1 MSTMVTETSSVLLT
15 FRAKRVTP
23 KYPRAFKNLSECGTM
38 KCNKFQR
45 TVTKYN
51 LSLLQSETHGGK
63 GKMNESSQAIVAVKR
78 EVQLSER
85 QRQVQE
91 RQEQGIP
98 VDEWCASLGISKG
111 AYYHRLRKV
120 REYMCQQM
128 VETHPNWE
136 CDLRSGNNERN
147 SRIPCNQEG
156 SAVFLML
163 SLFYFYCLL
172 DKG

>member
-1 MSTMVTETSSVLLT
+1 
-15 FRAKRVTP
+15 
-23 KYPRAFKNLSECGTM
+23 
-38 KCNKFQR
+38 
-45 TVTKYN
+45 
-51 LSLLQSETHGGK
+51 
-63 GKMNESSQAIVAVKR
+63 MNESSQAIVAVKR
-78 EVQLSER
+78 EVQLSEW

-98 VDEWCASLGISKG
+98 MDEWCASLGISKG

-128 VETHPNWE
+128 VETHPNWK

-156 SAVFLML
+156 SAVFFNAFAFLLLL
-163 SLFYFYCLL
+163 ST
-172 DKG
+172 

>member
-1 MSTMVTETSSVLLT
+1 
-15 FRAKRVTP
+15 
-23 KYPRAFKNLSECGTM
+23 
-38 KCNKFQR
+38 
-45 TVTKYN
+45 
-51 LSLLQSETHGGK
+51 
-63 GKMNESSQAIVAVKR
+63 MNESSQAIVAVKR
-78 EVQLSER
+78 DVQLSEW

-136 CDLRSGNNERN
+136 CDLRSGNNSSFKAIPHKERLATLHAICLQI
-147 SRIPCNQEG
+147 SRHISQKC
-156 SAVFLML
+156 S
-163 SLFYFYCLL
+163 
-172 DKG
+172 